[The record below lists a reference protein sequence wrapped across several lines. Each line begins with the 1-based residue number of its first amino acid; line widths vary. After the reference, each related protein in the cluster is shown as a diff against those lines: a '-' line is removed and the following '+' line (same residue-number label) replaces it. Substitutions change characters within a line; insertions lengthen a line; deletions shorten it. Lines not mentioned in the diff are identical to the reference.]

1 MIARLRRLLARR
13 PADAAK
19 AEPTLDALRRLYEA
33 ESARKEQL
41 AQHMSRRRFGP
52 GLSRQD
58 EIRLQREAAIR
69 ASQRQYGR

>member
-13 PADAAK
+13 PAEAAE
-19 AEPTLDALRRLYEA
+19 AEPTLDGLRRLYEA
-33 ESARKEQL
+33 ESTRKEQL

-52 GLSRQD
+52 ELSRQD

-69 ASQRQYGR
+69 ASERRYGR